1 MLSLKRFFT
10 KQQFIRNYASGKKLL
25 KIAEDQNTGTLIII
39 IVFKLDIYVFAKR
52 IYLLKHIY

>member
-25 KIAEDQNTGTLIII
+25 EIAEDQNTGTLIII
-39 IVFKLDIYVFAKR
+39 IVCKLDIYVFTKGT
-52 IYLLKHIY
+52 YLLKYIY